1 MRQIRETPEPSSG
14 GPALPVGAAPVAA
27 PQPLV
32 AAPIAVIGSP
42 NSTTNFTVDILET
55 ARDRALDHAWVTF
68 EVVERFNGRAYRK
81 RALCQ
86 LGGIVTRNRWH
97 EDPVIRAV
105 IKHQGALPALSG
117 ESDLTSAQLSA
128 LGVFL
133 LDDAGRV
140 LRRTTLSTPPP
151 SGTMVFP
158 ADALTLQDLVHTEP
172 GIFYAG
178 QSPGDGLPVPLTLR
192 HFGATEAGGFG
203 EAVMLGIF
211 GQTRSG
217 KSIMAAQLLAGFA
230 ANRDLGILVLDPQGE
245 FGRDRFAANDHRVDF
260 SIKRLLG
267 GLRHRREAYVI
278 STEDVALEG
287 AEAFT
292 ELLRRAG
299 FFESLGFKGAN
310 KEREAAERLANLLG
324 ELTDANGHRRPIRD
338 LRAAD
343 MQLLVKDLAR
353 FADVIYATRPG
364 TTPGEGQRAADVL
377 ARFNLDEAR
386 LRRLWSDALRRF
398 RTDSPATGSGAG
410 PASGRVPLSQ
420 FIQRVL
426 SDRAVVVLS
435 FAQEGADETPY
446 FLLNEILTRLR
457 QVIHRSFQHG
467 QTSNALVLL
476 DEAHLFAGEQ
486 AAESADGA
494 RTRALLAQSVRMTG
508 KYGVGWMFVTQTL
521 HDFDKTILRQLQVK
535 IFGQGFKLGADREYV
550 EMELGKQGFAR
561 YCSLPDP
568 KRTGRYTFMVTG
580 PIVALGS
587 LGTPLVLQGF
597 RAADDLMRAN
607 PHCFES

>member
-1 MRQIRETPEPSSG
+1 MKQLRERPEQLDTS
-14 GPALPVGAAPVAA
+14 AAPAA
-27 PQPLV
+27 ASLT
-32 AAPIAVIGSP
+32 APIAVIGSP
-42 NSTTNFTVDILET
+42 NSTTTFTVDILET

-68 EVVERFNGRAYRK
+68 EVVERFNGRSYRK

-117 ESDLTSAQLSA
+117 ESDLTSAQLMA

-133 LDDAGRV
+133 LDDGGRV

-151 SGTMVFP
+151 SGTSVFP
-158 ADALTLQDLVHTEP
+158 ADATTLQDLVFMEP

-192 HFGATEAGGFG
+192 HFGSTEGGGFG
-203 EAVMLGIF
+203 EAIMLGIF

-245 FGRDRFAANDHRVDF
+245 FGRDRFAAGDHRVDF
-260 SIKRLLG
+260 SLHRLMSSLRQKR
-267 GLRHRREAYVI
+267 EVTVFNTDEI
-278 STEDVALEG
+278 ALEG
-287 AEAFT
+287 DEAFT

-299 FFESLGFKGAN
+299 LFETLGFKGAN
-310 KEREAAERLANLLG
+310 KEREAAERMAGLLA
-324 ELTDANGHRRPIRD
+324 ELKDAQGRRKPIRD
-338 LRAAD
+338 LQASD
-343 MQLLVKDLAR
+343 LTMLVKDLAR

-364 TTPGEGQRAADVL
+364 TTPGEGQRATDVL
-377 ARFNLDEAR
+377 ARFNLDEGR
-386 LRRLWSDALRRF
+386 LRRIWQEALRAF
-398 RTDSPATGSGAG
+398 RTDE
-410 PASGRVPLSQ
+410 GRVPLSQ
-420 FIQRVL
+420 LIQRVL
-426 SDRAVVVLS
+426 SNRDVVVLS
-435 FAQEGADETPY
+435 FVQENANEPPY

-457 QVIHRSFQHG
+457 HVIHRSFQHG
-467 QTSNALVLL
+467 QTSNAMVLL

-486 AAESADGA
+486 STTTTDGA
-494 RTRALLAQSVRMTG
+494 RTRAMLSQSVRMTG
-508 KYGVGWMFVTQTL
+508 KYGVGWFFVTQTL

-535 IFGQGFKLGADREYV
+535 LFGQGFKLGADREYV
-550 EMELGKQGFAR
+550 ESELGREGFAR

-597 RAADDLMRAN
+597 RGVDDLMRAN
-607 PHCFES
+607 PHCFQG

>member
-1 MRQIRETPEPSSG
+1 MRQIRETQEPPYSRA
-14 GPALPVGAAPVAA
+14 PAPVAPPIA
-27 PQPLV
+27 GPPLV

-42 NSTTNFTVDILET
+42 NSTTTFTVDILEA

-68 EVVERFNGRAYRK
+68 EVSERFNGRSYRK

-151 SGTMVFP
+151 SGTPVFP
-158 ADALTLQDLVHTEP
+158 ADAATLQDLVHTEP

-192 HFGATEAGGFG
+192 HFGSTETGGFG

-217 KSIMAAQLLAGFA
+217 KSILAAQVLAGFA
-230 ANRDLGILVLDPQGE
+230 TNRDLGILVLDPQGE
-245 FGRDRFAANDHRVDF
+245 FGRDRFAAGDHRVDF
-260 SIKRLLG
+260 SIKRMLG
-267 GLRHRREAYVI
+267 QLRHKRETYVV
-278 STEDVALEG
+278 STDDVALEG
-287 AEAFT
+287 SEAFT

-310 KEREAAERLANLLG
+310 KEREAAERLAGLLG
-324 ELTDANGHRRPIRD
+324 ELTDGQGRRRPIRE

-343 MQLLVKDLAR
+343 MALLVKDLAR

-386 LRRLWSDALRRF
+386 LRRLWEDALRRF
-398 RTDSPATGSGAG
+398 RTED
-410 PASGRVPLSQ
+410 GRVLLSDL
-420 FIQRVL
+420 IARVL
-426 SDRAVVVLS
+426 RDRAVVVLS

-457 QVIHRSFQHG
+457 YVIHRSFQSG

-476 DEAHLFAGEQ
+476 DEAHLFAGEH
-486 AAESADGA
+486 ASGTSDGA
-494 RTRALLAQSVRMTG
+494 RTRSLLAQSIRMTG

-550 EMELGKQGFAR
+550 ETELGKEGFAR

-568 KRTGRYTFMVTG
+568 KRTGRYTFMLTG

-597 RAADDLMRAN
+597 RGVDDLVRAN
-607 PHCFES
+607 PHCFEG

>member
-1 MRQIRETPEPSSG
+1 MQEHQ
-14 GPALPVGAAPVAA
+14 APVVNA
-27 PQPLV
+27 PV
-32 AAPIAVIGSP
+32 AVIGSP
-42 NSTTNFTVDILET
+42 NSTTTFTVDILET
-55 ARDRALDHAWVTF
+55 ARNRALDHAWVTF
-68 EVVERFNGRAYRK
+68 EVTERFAGKAYRK

-97 EDPVIRAV
+97 EDPTIRAV

-133 LDDAGRV
+133 LDDQGHV
-140 LRRTTLSTPPP
+140 VRRTTLSTPPP
-151 SGTMVFP
+151 SGTPVYP

-192 HFGATEAGGFG
+192 HFGNTDSGGFG
-203 EAVMLGIF
+203 EAVMLGVF

-217 KSIMAAQLLAGFA
+217 KSILSAQLLAGFA
-230 ANRDLGILVLDPQGE
+230 ANPQLGILVLDPQGE
-245 FGRDRFAANDHRVDF
+245 FGRDRFAAGDHRVDF
-260 SIKRLLG
+260 SLKRLFA
-267 GLRHRREAYVI
+267 GLKKTREVSIVTTDA
-278 STEDVALEG
+278 VALEG
-287 AEAFT
+287 TEAFT

-299 FFESLGFKGAN
+299 FFETLGFKGAN
-310 KEREAAERLANLLG
+310 KEREATERLSHLLS
-324 ELTDANGHRRPIRD
+324 ELTNQEGKRRPVRD
-338 LRAAD
+338 LRTSD
-343 MQLLVKDLAR
+343 LTLLVKDLAR
-353 FADVIYATRPG
+353 YADVIYATRPG

-377 ARFNLDEAR
+377 SRFNLDEPR
-386 LRRLWSDALRRF
+386 LKRIWMDALTSF
-398 RTDSPATGSGAG
+398 RTDD
-410 PASGRVPLSQ
+410 GRLPLSQ
-420 FIQRVL
+420 LIQKVL

-435 FAQEGADETPY
+435 FAQDGADQTPY

-457 QVIHRSFQHG
+457 HVIHRSFQNG

-476 DEAHLFAGEQ
+476 DEAHLFAGEH
-486 AAESADGA
+486 ASDTSDGA
-494 RTRALLAQSVRMTG
+494 RTRTLLAQSIRMTG
-508 KYGVGWMFVTQTL
+508 KYGVGWMFITQTL

-535 IFGQGFKLGADREYV
+535 IFGQGFKLGADREFV
-550 EMELGKQGFAR
+550 ETELGKEGFAR

-597 RAADDLMRAN
+597 RNVDDLMRAN
-607 PHCFES
+607 PHCFEP

>member
-1 MRQIRETPEPSSG
+1 MRQSREGQAPYQAR
-14 GPALPVGAAPVAA
+14 PAEAQRAPVVAE
-27 PQPLV
+27 PQREPPVL
-32 AAPIAVIGSP
+32 AGPIAVIGSP
-42 NSTTNFTVDILET
+42 NSTTGFTVDILEA

-68 EVVERFNGRAYRK
+68 EVTERFNGRVYRK

-133 LDDAGRV
+133 LDDAGHV

-151 SGTMVFP
+151 SGTPVYP
-158 ADALTLQDLVHTEP
+158 ADAATLQDLVHTEP

-192 HFGATEAGGFG
+192 HFGSTENGGFG

-217 KSIMAAQLLAGFA
+217 KSILASQILAGFA

-245 FGRDRFAANDHRVDF
+245 FGRDRFAAGDHRVDF
-260 SIKRLLG
+260 SIKRMIA
-267 GLRHRREAYVI
+267 GLRVRRDLSVLTTDE
-278 STEDVALEG
+278 VALEG
-287 AEAFT
+287 CDAFT

-310 KEREAAERLANLLG
+310 KEREAAERLAGLLA
-324 ELTDANGHRRPIRD
+324 ELSDGHGKHRPIRE

-386 LRRLWSDALRRF
+386 LRRMWDEALRRF
-398 RTDSPATGSGAG
+398 RTDD
-410 PASGRVPLSQ
+410 GRLPLSQ
-420 FIQRVL
+420 LIQRVL
-426 SDRAVVVLS
+426 TERAVVVLS

-457 QVIHRSFQHG
+457 HVIHRSFQGG
-467 QTSNALVLL
+467 QSSNALVLL
-476 DEAHLFAGEQ
+476 DEAHLFAGEH
-486 AAESADGA
+486 AGESNDGT
-494 RTRALLAQSVRMTG
+494 RTRSLLAQSIRMTG

-535 IFGQGFKLGADREYV
+535 MFGQGFKLGADREFV
-550 EMELGKQGFAR
+550 ETELGKEGFAR

-568 KRTGRYTFMVTG
+568 KRTGRYTFMITG

-597 RAADDLMRAN
+597 RGADDLIRAN
-607 PHCFES
+607 PHCFDS

>member
-1 MRQIRETPEPSSG
+1 MRRIREE
-14 GPALPVGAAPVAA
+14 AA
-27 PQPLV
+27 PQPSRPIAPEASAAPSSV
-32 AAPIAVIGSP
+32 APVLISAPIAVIGSP
-42 NSTTNFTVDILET
+42 NSTTHFTVDILEA

-68 EVVERFNGRAYRK
+68 EVTERFNGKSYRK

-97 EDPVIRAV
+97 EDPIVRAV

-133 LDDAGRV
+133 LDEQGHV

-151 SGTMVFP
+151 SGTPVFP

-192 HFGATEAGGFG
+192 HFGSTEQGGFG
-203 EAVMLGIF
+203 EAVMIGVF

-260 SIKRLLG
+260 SLRRLLG
-267 GLRHRREAYVI
+267 SLRNKRDVQVV
-278 STEDVALEG
+278 STDDVALEG

-292 ELLRRAG
+292 ELLRRAD

-310 KEREAAERLANLLG
+310 KEREAAERLASILS
-324 ELTDANGHRRPIRD
+324 ELTDAEGKRRPIRD

-343 MQLLVKDLAR
+343 LPLLAKDLAR

-377 ARFNLDEAR
+377 ARFNLDEIR
-386 LRRLWSDALRRF
+386 LRRLWGDALRRF
-398 RTDSPATGSGAG
+398 RTDD
-410 PASGRVPLSQ
+410 GRVPLSQ
-420 FIQRVL
+420 LIQKVL

-435 FAQEGADETPY
+435 FAQEGVDETPY

-457 QVIHRSFQHG
+457 QVIHRSFQNG
-467 QTSNALVLL
+467 QSSNALVLL
-476 DEAHLFAGEQ
+476 DEAHLFAGEH
-486 AAESADGA
+486 ASESSDGS
-494 RTRALLAQSVRMTG
+494 RTRTLLAQSVRMTG
-508 KYGVGWMFVTQTL
+508 KYGVGWMFITQTL

-535 IFGQGFKLGADREYV
+535 LFGQGFKLGADREYV
-550 EMELGKQGFAR
+550 ETELGKEGFAR

-587 LGTPLVLQGF
+587 MGTPLVLQGF
-597 RAADDLMRAN
+597 RGVDDLMRAN
-607 PHCFES
+607 SHCFAIDGLVDRI

>member
-1 MRQIRETPEPSSG
+1 MRQLREGLEPFNSRTST
-14 GPALPVGAAPVAA
+14 PVGAAPSASA
-27 PQPLV
+27 HPLV

-42 NSTTNFTVDILET
+42 NSTTTFTVDILEA

-86 LGGIVTRNRWH
+86 LGGIITRNRWH

-151 SGTMVFP
+151 SGTLVFP
-158 ADALTLQDLVHTEP
+158 ADAQTLQELVHTEP

-192 HFGATEAGGFG
+192 HFGTTEAGGFG

-217 KSIMAAQLLAGFA
+217 KSILAAQLLAGFA

-267 GLRHRREAYVI
+267 GLRHKREACVI
-278 STEDVALEG
+278 STDEVALEG
-287 AEAFT
+287 TEAFT

-310 KEREAAERLANLLG
+310 KERDAAERLANLLR
-324 ELTDANGHRRPIRD
+324 ELTDGAGHRRPIRD

-343 MQLLVKDLAR
+343 MHLLVKDLAR

-377 ARFNLDEAR
+377 ARFTLDEAR
-386 LRRLWSDALRRF
+386 LRRLWADALSRF
-398 RTDSPATGSGAG
+398 RTDPAPGTGPATG
-410 PASGRVPLSQ
+410 RVALSQ
-420 FIQRVL
+420 LIQRVL

-435 FAQEGADETPY
+435 FAQEGVDETPY

-457 QVIHRSFQHG
+457 QVIHRSFQQG

-476 DEAHLFAGEQ
+476 DEAHLFAGEN
-486 AAESADGA
+486 ASESADGT

-550 EMELGKQGFAR
+550 ETELGKEGFAR

-597 RAADDLMRAN
+597 RATDDLVRAN
-607 PHCFES
+607 PHCFNPMV

>member
-1 MRQIRETPEPSSG
+1 MRPLRESQEPFATH
-14 GPALPVGAAPVAA
+14 PAARPIVAAPV
-27 PQPLV
+27 
-32 AAPIAVIGSP
+32 AVIGSP
-42 NSTTNFTVDILET
+42 NSTTHFTVDILET
-55 ARDRALDHAWVTF
+55 ARDRALDHAWVIF
-68 EVVERFNGRAYRK
+68 EVAERFNGKTYRK

-86 LGGIVTRNRWH
+86 LGGIITRNRWH

-117 ESDLTSAQLSA
+117 ESDLTAAQLSA

-133 LDDAGRV
+133 LDDQGHV
-140 LRRTTLSTPPP
+140 VRRTTLSTPPP
-151 SGTMVFP
+151 SGTPVYP
-158 ADALTLQDLVHTEP
+158 ADAATLQDLVHTEP

-192 HFGATEAGGFG
+192 HFGATERGGFG

-217 KSIMAAQLLAGFA
+217 KSILAAQLLAGFA
-230 ANRDLGILVLDPQGE
+230 ANPELGLLVIDPQGE
-245 FGRDRFAANDHRVDF
+245 FGRDRFAAGDHRVDF
-260 SIKRLLG
+260 SIRRLLA
-267 GLRHRREAYVI
+267 GLRRRREVI
-278 STEDVALEG
+278 TLTTDDVALEG
-287 AEAFT
+287 PEALT

-299 FFESLGFKGAN
+299 FFDSLGFKGAH
-310 KEREAAERLANLLG
+310 KEREAAERLAGLLG
-324 ELTDANGHRRPIRD
+324 ELADPAGRRRPIRD
-338 LRAAD
+338 LNAAD
-343 MQLLVKDLAR
+343 LPLLVKDLAR

-377 ARFNLDEAR
+377 ARYSLDEPR
-386 LRRLWSDALRRF
+386 LRRLWDEALQRF
-398 RTDSPATGSGAG
+398 RAEPG
-410 PASGRVPLSQ
+410 GRRLLSHV
-420 FIQRVL
+420 IQQVL
-426 SDRAVVVLS
+426 AERAVVVLS
-435 FAQEGADETPY
+435 FAQENAADTPY

-457 QVIHRSFQHG
+457 QVIHRSFQNG
-467 QTSNALVLL
+467 QMSNALVLL
-476 DEAHLFAGEQ
+476 DEAHLFAGEH
-486 AAESADGA
+486 AAETGDGA
-494 RTRALLAQSVRMTG
+494 RTRTLLAQSIRMTG

-550 EMELGKQGFAR
+550 ETELGKEGFAR

-597 RAADDLMRAN
+597 RSVDDLMRAN
-607 PHCFES
+607 THVFNAGEA

>member
-1 MRQIRETPEPSSG
+1 MRPIREFKERYETRTEVPIAEVPLVVA
-14 GPALPVGAAPVAA
+14 PAPV
-27 PQPLV
+27 
-32 AAPIAVIGSP
+32 AVIGSP
-42 NSTTNFTVDILET
+42 NTTTTFTSDILET
-55 ARDRALDHAWVTF
+55 ARNRALDHAWVVF
-68 EVVERFNGRAYRK
+68 EVTERYNGKTYRK

-97 EDPVIRAV
+97 EDPTIRAV

-133 LDDAGRV
+133 LDDAGKV

-151 SGTMVFP
+151 SGTPIFP
-158 ADALTLQDLVHTEP
+158 ADAATLQELVHTDP

-178 QSPGDGLPVPLTLR
+178 QSPGDALPVPLTLR
-192 HFGATEAGGFG
+192 HFGNTDSGGFG

-230 ANRDLGILVLDPQGE
+230 ANPQLGILVLDPQGE
-245 FGRDRFAANDHRVDF
+245 FGRDRFAAGDHRVDF
-260 SIKRLLG
+260 SIKRLMTS
-267 GLRHRREAYVI
+267 LRQHREVTVLNTDDI
-278 STEDVALEG
+278 ALEG

-292 ELLRRAG
+292 ELLRRAKL
-299 FFESLGFKGAN
+299 FESLGFKGAN
-310 KEREAAERLANLLG
+310 KEREAAERLAGLLA
-324 ELTDANGHRRPIRD
+324 ELTDDAGKRRPIRD
-338 LRAAD
+338 LREPD
-343 MQLLVKDLAR
+343 LMLLVKDLAR

-364 TTPGEGQRAADVL
+364 TTPGEGARAADVL
-377 ARFNLDEAR
+377 ARYHLDEPR
-386 LRRLWSDALRRF
+386 LKRVWYAALDAF
-398 RTDSPATGSGAG
+398 RTDQ
-410 PASGRVPLSQ
+410 GRTPLSHV
-420 FIQRVL
+420 IQKVL
-426 SDRAVVVLS
+426 TDRAVVVLS
-435 FAQEGADETPY
+435 FAQDGADQTPY

-457 QVIHRSFQHG
+457 HVIHKSFQG
-467 QTSNALVLL
+467 GTTSNALVLL
-476 DEAHLFAGEQ
+476 DEAHLFAGEH
-486 AAESADGA
+486 ASESSDGA
-494 RTRALLAQSVRMTG
+494 RTRTLLAQSIRMTG
-508 KYGVGWMFVTQTL
+508 KYGVGWFFITQTL

-535 IFGQGFKLGADREYV
+535 IFGQGFKLGADREFV
-550 EMELGKQGFAR
+550 EAELGKEGFAR

-597 RAADDLMRAN
+597 RGVGDLIAAN
-607 PHCFES
+607 PHVFHVEATRLQRDL

>member
-1 MRQIRETPEPSSG
+1 MRQIRESQEPFPG
-14 GPALPVGAAPVAA
+14 RTAPVAA
-27 PQPLV
+27 APLV

-42 NSTTNFTVDILET
+42 NSTTTFTVDILES

-68 EVVERFNGRAYRK
+68 EVAERFNGRTYRK

-117 ESDLTSAQLSA
+117 ESDLTSAQLGA

-133 LDDAGRV
+133 LDDGGRV
-140 LRRTTLSTPPP
+140 LRRTTLSPPPP
-151 SGTMVFP
+151 SGTPVYP
-158 ADALTLQDLVHTEP
+158 ADAATLQDLVHTEP

-192 HFGATEAGGFG
+192 HFGSTESGGFG

-217 KSIMAAQLLAGFA
+217 KSILAAQVLAGFA

-245 FGRDRFAANDHRVDF
+245 FGRDRFAAGDHRVDF
-260 SIKRLLG
+260 SIRRMIG
-267 GLRHRREAYVI
+267 GLRVKRDLSVL
-278 STEDVALEG
+278 TTDDVALEG
-287 AEAFT
+287 SEAFT

-310 KEREAAERLANLLG
+310 KEREAAERLAGLLG
-324 ELTDANGHRRPIRD
+324 ELTDGHGKRRPIRD

-343 MQLLVKDLAR
+343 MAALVKDLAR

-377 ARFNLDEAR
+377 ARYNLDEAR
-386 LRRLWSDALRRF
+386 LRRLWDEALRRF
-398 RTDSPATGSGAG
+398 RTDAPGGQ
-410 PASGRVPLSQ
+410 GRVLLSDL
-420 FIQRVL
+420 IGRVL
-426 SDRAVVVLS
+426 NERAVVVLS

-457 QVIHRSFQHG
+457 YVIHRSFQNG

-476 DEAHLFAGEQ
+476 DEAHLFAGEH
-486 AAESADGA
+486 AAETSDGA
-494 RTRALLAQSVRMTG
+494 RTRSLLAQSIRMTG

-535 IFGQGFKLGADREYV
+535 MFGQGFKLGADREYV
-550 EMELGKQGFAR
+550 ETELGKEGFAR

-568 KRTGRYTFMVTG
+568 KRTGRYTFMLTG

-597 RAADDLMRAN
+597 RGADDLIRAN

>member
-1 MRQIRETPEPSSG
+1 MRQIRESQEPFDRRRAG
-14 GPALPVGAAPVAA
+14 EPALEAQAAAAPLVPA
-27 PQPLV
+27 PLI

-42 NSTTNFTVDILET
+42 NSTTTFTVDILEA

-68 EVVERFNGRAYRK
+68 EVAERFNGRSYRK

-97 EDPVIRAV
+97 EDPIIRAV

-133 LDDAGRV
+133 LDDAGHV

-151 SGTMVFP
+151 SGTPVFP
-158 ADALTLQDLVHTEP
+158 ADAATLQDLVHTEP

-192 HFGATEAGGFG
+192 HFGSTEAGGFG
-203 EAVMLGIF
+203 EAVMLGVF

-245 FGRDRFAANDHRVDF
+245 FGRDRFAAGDHRVDF
-260 SIKRLLG
+260 SIKRLFG
-267 GLRHRREAYVI
+267 GLRAKREVAVI
-278 STEDVALEG
+278 STDDVALEG
-287 AEAFT
+287 NEAFT

-310 KEREAAERLANLLG
+310 KEREAAERLAGLLQ
-324 ELTDANGHRRPIRD
+324 ELTDAHGKRRPIRE
-338 LRAAD
+338 LRASD
-343 MQLLVKDLAR
+343 MALLIKDLAR

-364 TTPGEGQRAADVL
+364 TTPGEGARAADVL
-377 ARFNLDEAR
+377 ARYNLDESR
-386 LRRLWSDALRRF
+386 LRRLWDEALRRF
-398 RTDSPATGSGAG
+398 RTED
-410 PASGRVPLSQ
+410 GRVPLSQ
-420 FIQRVL
+420 LIGRVL

-457 QVIHRSFQHG
+457 HVIHRSFQSG

-476 DEAHLFAGEQ
+476 DEAHLFAGEH
-486 AAESADGA
+486 ASESSDGA
-494 RTRALLAQSVRMTG
+494 RTRTLLSQSIRMTG
-508 KYGVGWMFVTQTL
+508 KYGVGWMFITQTL

-535 IFGQGFKLGADREYV
+535 LFGQGFKLGADREFV
-550 EMELGKQGFAR
+550 ESELGKEGFAR
-561 YCSLPDP
+561 YCSLPDS

-597 RAADDLMRAN
+597 RASDDLMRAN
-607 PHCFES
+607 PHCFEAL

>member
-1 MRQIRETPEPSSG
+1 MRPIRETQEPFNA
-14 GPALPVGAAPVAA
+14 PTALQPPVV
-27 PQPLV
+27 
-32 AAPIAVIGSP
+32 APIAVIGSP
-42 NSTTNFTVDILET
+42 NSTTTFTVDILEA

-151 SGTMVFP
+151 SGTLVFP
-158 ADALTLQDLVHTEP
+158 ADAATLHDLVHTEP

-217 KSIMAAQLLAGFA
+217 KSILAAQLLAGFA

-245 FGRDRFAANDHRVDF
+245 FGRDRFAAGDHRVDF

-267 GLRHRREAYVI
+267 SLRHRREASVV
-278 STEDVALEG
+278 TTDEVALEG

-310 KEREAAERLANLLG
+310 KEREAAERLAGLLT
-324 ELTDANGHRRPIRD
+324 ELTDGEGRRRPIRD
-338 LRAAD
+338 LRSAD
-343 MQLLVKDLAR
+343 MALLVKDLAR

-386 LRRLWSDALRRF
+386 LRRVWIDALRRF
-398 RTDSPATGSGAG
+398 RTDD
-410 PASGRVPLSQ
+410 GRVPLSQ
-420 FIQRVL
+420 LIQRVL

-435 FAQEGADETPY
+435 FAQENADEPPY

-476 DEAHLFAGEQ
+476 DEAHLFAGEH
-486 AAESADGA
+486 ASEHADGA

-550 EMELGKQGFAR
+550 ETELGKEGFAR

-607 PHCFES
+607 PHCFEVGR

>member
-1 MRQIRETPEPSSG
+1 MRPIRESQE
-14 GPALPVGAAPVAA
+14 A
-27 PQPLV
+27 LV
-32 AAPIAVIGSP
+32 APTALYVTAGSGTAVPVAVIGSP
-42 NSTTNFTVDILET
+42 NSTTTFTVDILES
-55 ARDRALDHAWVTF
+55 ARNRALDHAWVTF
-68 EVVERFNGRAYRK
+68 EVTERFNGKTYRK

-86 LGGIVTRNRWH
+86 LGGIITRNRWH
-97 EDPVIRAV
+97 EDPTIRAV

-133 LDDAGRV
+133 LDDNGHV

-151 SGTMVFP
+151 SGTPVFP
-158 ADALTLQDLVHTEP
+158 ADATTLQDLVHTEP

-192 HFGATEAGGFG
+192 HFGTTEAGGFG

-260 SIKRLLG
+260 SLKRLLG
-267 GLRHRREAYVI
+267 SLNHRREASII
-278 STEDVALEG
+278 STDEVALEG

-310 KEREAAERLANLLG
+310 KEREASERLAHLLG
-324 ELTDANGHRRPIRD
+324 ELADAEGKRRPIRD

-343 MQLLVKDLAR
+343 LGLLIKDLAR
-353 FADVIYATRPG
+353 YADVIYATRPG

-377 ARFNLDEAR
+377 ARFNLDEPR
-386 LRRLWSDALRRF
+386 LRRTWGEALRAF
-398 RTDSPATGSGAG
+398 RTDD
-410 PASGRVPLSQ
+410 GRIPLSQ
-420 FIQRVL
+420 LIQKVL
-426 SDRAVVVLS
+426 TERAVVVLS
-435 FAQEGADETPY
+435 FAQDGADQTPY

-457 QVIHRSFQHG
+457 HVIHRSFQNG

-476 DEAHLFAGEQ
+476 DEAHLFAGEH
-486 AAESADGA
+486 ASETSDGA
-494 RTRALLAQSVRMTG
+494 RTRTLLAQSIRMTG
-508 KYGVGWMFVTQTL
+508 KYGVGWFFVTQTL

-550 EMELGKQGFAR
+550 ETELGREGFAR

-597 RAADDLMRAN
+597 RAVDDLIRAN
-607 PHCFES
+607 PHCFDLC

>member
-1 MRQIRETPEPSSG
+1 MRHIRESQESPPQRSTLPTPT
-14 GPALPVGAAPVAA
+14 L
-27 PQPLV
+27 

-42 NSTTNFTVDILET
+42 NSTTNFTVDILEA

-68 EVVERFNGRAYRK
+68 EVAERFNGRTYRK

-117 ESDLTSAQLSA
+117 ESDLTSAQLGA

-133 LDDAGRV
+133 LDDNGHV

-151 SGTMVFP
+151 SGTPVYP
-158 ADALTLQDLVHTEP
+158 ADAATLQDLVHTEP

-192 HFGATEAGGFG
+192 HFGSTEQGGFG

-217 KSIMAAQLLAGFA
+217 KSILAAQVLAGFA

-245 FGRDRFAANDHRVDF
+245 FGRDRFAAGDHRVDF
-260 SIKRLLG
+260 SIKRMIG
-267 GLRHRREAYVI
+267 GLRVKREV
-278 STEDVALEG
+278 TVLTTDEVALEG
-287 AEAFT
+287 CEAFT
-292 ELLRRAG
+292 ELLRRTG

-310 KEREAAERLANLLG
+310 KEREAAERLASLLQ
-324 ELTDANGHRRPIRD
+324 ELSDSQGKHRPIRD

-343 MQLLVKDLAR
+343 MAVLVKDLAR

-364 TTPGEGQRAADVL
+364 TTPGEGARAADVL

-386 LRRLWSDALRRF
+386 LRRLWEESLRHF
-398 RTDSPATGSGAG
+398 RTDASGG
-410 PASGRVPLSQ
+410 HSGRVPLSQ
-420 FIQRVL
+420 LIARVL
-426 SDRAVVVLS
+426 TERAVVVLS

-457 QVIHRSFQHG
+457 YVIHRSFQNG
-467 QTSNALVLL
+467 QSSNALVLL
-476 DEAHLFAGEQ
+476 DEAHLFAGEH
-486 AAESADGA
+486 AGESGDGT
-494 RTRALLAQSVRMTG
+494 RTRSLLAQSIRMTG

-550 EMELGKQGFAR
+550 ETELGKEGFAR

-568 KRTGRYTFMVTG
+568 KRTGRYTFMLTG

-587 LGTPLVLQGF
+587 MGTPMVLQGF
-597 RAADDLMRAN
+597 RGVDDLVRAN
-607 PHCFES
+607 PHCFDAAL

>member
-1 MRQIRETPEPSSG
+1 MRPLRETRESLS
-14 GPALPVGAAPVAA
+14 LRSTAAPS
-27 PQPLV
+27 V

-42 NSTTNFTVDILET
+42 NSTTHFTVDILET
-55 ARDRALDHAWVTF
+55 ARDRALDHAWVVF
-68 EVVERFNGRAYRK
+68 EVTERFNGKAYRK

-105 IKHQGALPALSG
+105 IKRQGALPALSG
-117 ESDLTSAQLSA
+117 ESDLTAAQLSA

-133 LDDAGRV
+133 LDEQGRV
-140 LRRTTLSTPPP
+140 VRRTTLSTPPP
-151 SGTMVFP
+151 SGTLVYP
-158 ADALTLQDLVHTEP
+158 ADAATLQDLVHTEP

-192 HFGATEAGGFG
+192 HFGPTEQGGFG

-217 KSIMAAQLLAGFA
+217 KSILAAQLLAGFA
-230 ANRDLGILVLDPQGE
+230 ANPQMGILVIDPQGE
-245 FGRDRFAANDHRVDF
+245 FGRDRFAAGDHRVDF
-260 SIKRLLG
+260 SIRRLLA
-267 GLRHRREAYVI
+267 GLRQRREVI
-278 STEDVALEG
+278 ALTTDDVAMEG

-299 FFESLGFKGAN
+299 FFDSLGFKGAN
-310 KEREAAERLANLLG
+310 KEREAAERLAGMLV
-324 ELTDANGHRRPIRD
+324 ELTDPSGRRRPIRD
-338 LRAAD
+338 LTAAD
-343 MQLLVKDLAR
+343 LPLLVKDLAR

-364 TTPGEGQRAADVL
+364 TVPGEGQRAADVL
-377 ARFNLDEAR
+377 ARYNLDEAR
-386 LRRLWSDALRRF
+386 LRRLWNETLQRF
-398 RTDSPATGSGAG
+398 RTEPG
-410 PASGRVPLSQ
+410 GRQPLSQ
-420 FIQRVL
+420 VIQQVL
-426 SDRAVVVLS
+426 ADRAIVILS
-435 FAQEGADETPY
+435 FAQENVAETPY

-457 QVIHRSFQHG
+457 QVIHRSFQDG
-467 QTSNALVLL
+467 RSSNALVLL
-476 DEAHLFAGEQ
+476 DEAHLFAGEH
-486 AAESADGA
+486 ADDTGDGA
-494 RTRALLAQSVRMTG
+494 RTRSLLAQSIRMTG
-508 KYGVGWMFVTQTL
+508 KYGVGWMFITQTL

-550 EMELGKQGFAR
+550 ETELGREGFAR

-597 RAADDLMRAN
+597 RSVDDLMRAN
-607 PHCFES
+607 GHVFNVGEA

>member
-1 MRQIRETPEPSSG
+1 
-14 GPALPVGAAPVAA
+14 
-27 PQPLV
+27 
-32 AAPIAVIGSP
+32 
-42 NSTTNFTVDILET
+42 
-55 ARDRALDHAWVTF
+55 
-68 EVVERFNGRAYRK
+68 
-81 RALCQ
+81 
-86 LGGIVTRNRWH
+86 
-97 EDPVIRAV
+97 
-105 IKHQGALPALSG
+105 
-117 ESDLTSAQLSA
+117 
-128 LGVFL
+128 
-133 LDDAGRV
+133 
-140 LRRTTLSTPPP
+140 
-151 SGTMVFP
+151 
-158 ADALTLQDLVHTEP
+158 
-172 GIFYAG
+172 
-178 QSPGDGLPVPLTLR
+178 
-192 HFGATEAGGFG
+192 
-203 EAVMLGIF
+203 MLGIF

-217 KSIMAAQLLAGFA
+217 KSILAAQLLAGFA

-245 FGRDRFAANDHRVDF
+245 FGRDRFAAGDHRVDF

-267 GLRHRREAYVI
+267 SLRHRREASVV
-278 STEDVALEG
+278 TTDEVALEG

-310 KEREAAERLANLLG
+310 KEREATERLAGLLT
-324 ELTDANGHRRPIRD
+324 ELTDGEGRRRPIRE
-338 LRAAD
+338 LRSAD
-343 MQLLVKDLAR
+343 MALLVKDLAR

-377 ARFNLDEAR
+377 ARFNLDEVR
-386 LRRLWSDALRRF
+386 LRRIWADALRRF
-398 RTDSPATGSGAG
+398 RTDD
-410 PASGRVPLSQ
+410 GRVPLSQ
-420 FIQRVL
+420 LIQRVL

-435 FAQEGADETPY
+435 FAQENADEPPY

-476 DEAHLFAGEQ
+476 DEAHLFAGEH
-486 AAESADGA
+486 ASEHADGA

-550 EMELGKQGFAR
+550 ETELGKEGFAR

-568 KRTGRYTFMVTG
+568 KRTGRYTFMITG

-607 PHCFES
+607 PHCFEVSR